1 MSLSCREMSSMP
13 IQPIAPLMEMMQY
26 DRKVELFPG
35 LLAAHHYTIVEP
47 SRDESKSED
56 DAFTVHRQVYSR

>member
-1 MSLSCREMSSMP
+1 MP
-13 IQPIAPLMEMMQY
+13 IQSIASLMEMMQY
-26 DRKVELFPG
+26 DRKEELFPD

-47 SRDESKSED
+47 SRDEGQSED